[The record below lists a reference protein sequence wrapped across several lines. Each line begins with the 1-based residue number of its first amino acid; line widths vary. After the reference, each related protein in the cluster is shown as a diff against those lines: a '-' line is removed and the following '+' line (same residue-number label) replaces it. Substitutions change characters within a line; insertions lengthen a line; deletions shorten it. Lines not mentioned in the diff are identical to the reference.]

1 MTTQKNV
8 SKCNESVCGTL
19 TPKHIVEY
27 FEDHP
32 HDLPEM
38 LTVGE
43 VIERLRGWSLDYSK
57 ESRKHHTYI
66 DIDAD
71 VDMDVDIEL
80 DDVAEFIDENLKNL
94 NDVRDMLNSREIY
107 GREIYAPIETETLH
121 DELKLEI
128 CRKAMK
134 KYTLDQ
140 IERRLDMD
148 WL

>member
-32 HDLPEM
+32 HDLPET

-43 VIERLRGWSLDYSK
+43 AIERLRRWSLDRN

-66 DIDAD
+66 DIDVD
-71 VDMDVDIEL
+71 VDMEVDLEL
-80 DDVAEFIDENLKNL
+80 DDVAAFIDENSKNL
-94 NDVRDMLNSREIY
+94 NDIRAMLNIS
-107 GREIYAPIETETLH
+107 REIYAPIETETLH